1 MNDPADIEA
10 GGGPARMKKHPP
22 EKPKRHLNVNLP
34 EEVEDKIRKVAE
46 ATGLPIYGL
55 AEHVAASPKFA
66 EACLAALR
74 ERYDA
79 WWNERKAAADIFGG
93 KEDS

>member
-1 MNDPADIEA
+1 MTELNILPVQQ
-10 GGGPARMKKHPP
+10 
-22 EKPKRHLNVNLP
+22 EKPKRRLNVNLP
-34 EEVEDKIRKVAE
+34 EEVEDKLRKVAD

-55 AEHVAASPKFA
+55 AEHVADSPKFA
-66 EACLAALR
+66 EACLAVLLR

-79 WWNERKAAADIFGG
+79 WWNERKAAKDIFGS